1 MYVNAGLRL
10 YKAAAN
16 VMDVKFK
23 LARYKLWYIDP
34 LKKKQFTIFFMIN
47 AIMSMNISEFF
58 SDLRQGVTGLKYK
71 TEKTLIDS

>member
-34 LKKKQFTIFFMIN
+34 LKKKKQFTIFFMIN
-47 AIMSMNISEFF
+47 TIMSMNISEIFF
-58 SDLRQGVTGLKYK
+58 
-71 TEKTLIDS
+71 

>member
-34 LKKKQFTIFFMIN
+34 LKKKKTIHHLFHDQYYNVYEYFGNFF
-47 AIMSMNISEFF
+47 
-58 SDLRQGVTGLKYK
+58 
-71 TEKTLIDS
+71 LI